1 VDHRYIDEQ
10 AIAERYLRHSLL
22 PRERTEFEAHLID
35 CQECAD
41 RVLLAEMFQVRN
53 GAPRARPSISQQP
66 VLDPYASLPLRARVI
81 ARYPPWALV
90 LIFAIAGLLLLLV
103 PTAMFLWELHSRGR

>member
-1 VDHRYIDEQ
+1 MDHRYIDENS
-10 AIAERYLRHSLL
+10 IAERYLKHSLL

-53 GAPRARPSISQQP
+53 GAGRARPLLAEP
-66 VLDPYASLPLRARVI
+66 VADPYEGLPLRARVI

-90 LIFAIAGLLLLLV
+90 LIFAVAGLLLLLV
-103 PTAMFLWELHSRGR
+103 PTAMFLWELHTRGR